1 MIQVKETTYGNFGKC
16 LAISNDTME
25 IYVTIDI
32 GPRII
37 KCNLLG
43 KENLMFEDIRR
54 EKNND
59 VSCVFGEGKMWQ
71 IYGGHRMWLSPE
83 KFPETYYPDCEKV
96 VYSVHATG
104 AVFTAPIQAVTGL
117 QFSMNISMDET
128 KPQFTATHYV
138 KNTNDHAIKGAMWC
152 LSVMTTGGA
161 VIVPQPKED
170 TGLLANRVLAVWPY
184 TDMTDS
190 RIFWGKDYI
199 ALRQDPSVDKAIKY
213 GINNTSGKIAYVN
226 YGQALVKSYAVNH
239 PNGEYPDFGCS
250 CEVYACD
257 VFTEAET
264 LSELQTLAKDESI
277 THAETWTLTDGV
289 EIGKFTN
296 ESLAE
301 LAAKIF

>member
-1 MIQVKETTYGNFGKC
+1 MIKIKETTYGNFGKC

-43 KENLMFEDIRR
+43 KENLMFEDIER
-54 EKNND
+54 KKFND
-59 VSCVFGEGKMWQ
+59 VSSVFGEGKTWQ

-104 AVFTAPIQAVTGL
+104 ATFTAPVQAVTGL

-128 KPQFTATHYV
+128 KPQFKATQCV
-138 KNTNDHAIKGAMWC
+138 KNTNDEPVKGAMWS
-152 LSVMTTGGA
+152 LSVMTQNGA

-170 TGLLANRVLAVWPY
+170 TGLLANRMIAVWPY
-184 TDMTDS
+184 ADMMDH
-190 RIFWGKDYI
+190 RIFWGTDYI
-199 ALRQDPSVDKAIKY
+199 ALRQDPTTDKCFKY
-213 GINNTSGKIAYVN
+213 GINNTAGKIAYVN
-226 YGQALVKSYAVNH
+226 DGQALVKSYSVN
-239 PNGEYPDFGCS
+239 PQGEYPDFGCS

-264 LSELQTLAKDESI
+264 LSEIQTIKKGESI
-277 THAETWTLTDGV
+277 THTETWTLTDHV
-289 EIGKFTN
+289 DIGEFTN

-301 LAAKIF
+301 LASKIF